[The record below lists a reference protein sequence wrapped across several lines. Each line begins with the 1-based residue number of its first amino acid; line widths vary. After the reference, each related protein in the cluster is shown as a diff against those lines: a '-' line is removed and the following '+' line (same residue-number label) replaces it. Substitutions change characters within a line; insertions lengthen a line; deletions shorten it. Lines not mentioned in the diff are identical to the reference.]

1 MPEKKG
7 YLAQID
13 YNTIKHKKTQKKH
26 KIKSNY
32 VKRKQS
38 DFNW

>member
-13 YNTIKHKKTQKKH
+13 YNTIKHKKKH

>member
-13 YNTIKHKKTQKKH
+13 YNTIKHKKN

>member
-1 MPEKKG
+1 M
-7 YLAQID
+7 QIFLHMS
-13 YNTIKHKKTQKKH
+13 NICSKFAAVL
-26 KIKSNY
+26 IFKSNY